1 MSALSKRAAEVEAE
15 LGAAWTRYHVRAQ
28 LARLAAGVLG
38 SVLWAVLHGGV
49 SDWTGLLPVATGAL
63 WATLAQMYPQV
74 PWRLLKDRLRPSPK
88 YATGGLIPGPAAAAG
103 TDPAP
108 PTKG

>member
-1 MSALSKRAAEVEAE
+1 VSALSKRAAEVEAE

-49 SDWTGLLPVATGAL
+49 SDWTGLLPVATIAEVRHRWPHPRTGRCGWDRPGA
-63 WATLAQMYPQV
+63 P
-74 PWRLLKDRLRPSPK
+74 DE
-88 YATGGLIPGPAAAAG
+88 GLS
-103 TDPAP
+103 
-108 PTKG
+108 KH